1 MVRKKVSE
9 GVCKSACIWEFVC
22 VCVRASVHVIP
33 RLPVSLF

>member
-1 MVRKKVSE
+1 MSE

-22 VCVRASVHVIP
+22 VCVCVCASVLVIP

>member
-1 MVRKKVSE
+1 MSE

-22 VCVRASVHVIP
+22 VGVCVCASVLVIP